1 MADALQSQTMARF
14 LGVDNV
20 NNPIRLTPIVANH
33 EYVYPLAQANNM
45 EIDNTYGLAS
55 RSGYATVAGSAGT
68 SGLDNHSG
76 WSDGDTCLYIDGAIL
91 YELTKSYDRI
101 ALRSDLTLGMRM
113 SYAKFNDRIYYTNEK
128 QIGYVKS
135 NTDNSL
141 PNPDREFKEP
151 LPPGQLIEY
160 FMGCLYV
167 ARGNILYISDPLCDY
182 YDIRTG
188 YRQFAKRMTM
198 LRAVD
203 EGLYASDDRIWFVK
217 GKGSDE
223 FQRDE
228 VYPSRA
234 IQYTDVRVAGKYIDD
249 GIVGNVALWTSEN
262 GICLGDNSGKVT
274 NLTEER
280 YTFSPTGRGAAVI
293 RENQGIRH
301 YVNSL
306 Y

>member
-14 LGVDNV
+14 LGLNNVDDAT
-20 NNPIRLTPIVANH
+20 RLIPIVVNH
-33 EYVYPLAQANNM
+33 EYVYPLAQANNI
-45 EIDNTYGLAS
+45 EIDNTYGLSS
-55 RSGYATVAGSAGT
+55 RGGYATVAGSAGT

-76 WSDGDTCLYIDGAIL
+76 WSDGTTCLFVDGVTL
-91 YELTKSYDRI
+91 YEMTTVYDRI
-101 ALRSDLTLGMRM
+101 ALRSDLTRGMRM

-128 QIGYVKS
+128 QIGYIKS
-135 NTDNSL
+135 SIDNHL

-151 LPPGQLIEY
+151 LPPGQFIEY

-167 ARGNILYISDPLCDY
+167 AANDILYISDPLCDY
-182 YDIRTG
+182 YDIRQG
-188 YRQFAKRMTM
+188 YKQFAKRITM

-203 EGLYASDDRIWFVK
+203 EGFYVSDDRIWFVK

-234 IQYTDVRVAGKYIDD
+234 IQYTDVRVVGKYIDD
-249 GIVGNVALWTSEN
+249 GITGNVALWTSEN
-262 GICLGDNSGKVT
+262 GICLGDNTGKVT
-274 NLTEER
+274 NLTEGR

-293 RENQGIRH
+293 KENGNVRYYI
-301 YVNSL
+301 NSL
-306 Y
+306 F